1 MDVAALPRLL
11 HSREGN
17 RVVERI
23 SSDSVHTGHLADG
36 APSRHRRPSG
46 RQKIQTTE
54 VMTVFVELTDDLLD
68 LNVTTKGV
76 GNALLA
82 SVEEGA
88 GGSSSCTLSSSL
100 CCSFHLCV

>member
-1 MDVAALPRLL
+1 VSIRDILRTGRRPGTVALP
-11 HSREGN
+11 EG
-17 RVVERI
+17 E
-23 SSDSVHTGHLADG
+23 
-36 APSRHRRPSG
+36 
-46 RQKIQTTE
+46 IQTTE

-100 CCSFHLCV
+100 CCSFHLCI

>member
-1 MDVAALPRLL
+1 
-11 HSREGN
+11 
-17 RVVERI
+17 
-23 SSDSVHTGHLADG
+23 
-36 APSRHRRPSG
+36 
-46 RQKIQTTE
+46 
-54 VMTVFVELTDDLLD
+54 MTVFVELTDDLLD